1 MNLIDKAIEQ
11 AFESHARHIKQ
22 LHERRE
28 PLRMAEAFVARFG
41 GGVQEWAIPDYG
53 VWIEIPIDSFAEV
66 EPMIQ
71 FIEDWRPLGV
81 ECVRTEDEP
90 SNGVRNYLF
99 AAPGSRYVSQ
109 FSAACRLVLKGCIKA
124 DATGC
129 RRVIVGYD
137 VPEPS
142 PKYAIECNGVIVG
155 SESEPGV
162 LLVPDYDPSDIPF

>member
-1 MNLIDKAIEQ
+1 MNLIDKAIED
-11 AFESHARHIKQ
+11 AFEAHALRIKRLQ
-22 LHERRE
+22 ERRE

-41 GGVQEWAIPDYG
+41 GDIQTWAVSDYG
-53 VWIEIPIDSFAEV
+53 VWIEIPIDTFAEV

-81 ECVRTEDEP
+81 ECVATNDEP

-99 AAPGSRYVSQ
+99 AAPGSRGVSQ
-109 FSAACRLVLKGCIKA
+109 FTSACRFVLKGCIKA
-124 DATGC
+124 DGTGC

-137 VPEPS
+137 VPEPT

-155 SESEPGV
+155 REPDPEV
-162 LLVPDYDPSDIPF
+162 LVVPNYDTSDIPF